1 MSPRPLPSS
10 RGGPSPRSRWTVPC
24 LVPRG
29 TRSRLE
35 PWSVGTSI
43 TAPRIASGIV
53 SGTSTSRFSPAGL
66 NTGDSATRVITYR
79 SPGGPA
85 SPPTRMPGSPFPAS
99 LIRLPSR
106 TPAGTLTRRRRT
118 LRGAP
123 EPPQGGQGSSITVP
137 EPPQLEQ
144 GCEIEKI
151 PWLCDSTPR
160 PLQTGHTLG
169 CVPGLAPVPWQ
180 VGQGCEVGTAS
191 GTCAPSIACSKVSE
205 TSVSRS
211 RPRCSRARPPRP
223 PAPPARPPVA
233 VPAPPPNKF
242 ERMSPKPPVNEPGS
256 KPPGVANP
264 KGPVPRSY

>member
-1 MSPRPLPSS
+1 MSPRPLPLSL
-10 RGGPSPRSRWTVPC
+10 GGPSPRSRWTVPC
-24 LVPRG
+24 LVLAG
-29 TRSRLE
+29 TRRRFE

-43 TAPRIASGIV
+43 TAPRIASGVV
-53 SGTSTSRFSPAGL
+53 SGNSTPRFSPARL

-118 LRGAP
+118 LRCAA
-123 EPPQGGQGSSITVP
+123 EPPQVGQGSSITVP

-180 VGQGCEVGTAS
+180 VGQGCELGTAS
-191 GTCAPSIACSKVSE
+191 RACRPS
-205 TSVSRS
+205 
-211 RPRCSRARPPRP
+211 
-223 PAPPARPPVA
+223 
-233 VPAPPPNKF
+233 
-242 ERMSPKPPVNEPGS
+242 SPFSQAGE
-256 KPPGVANP
+256 
-264 KGPVPRSY
+264 